1 MLKVYDKLRRPR
13 ANMVL
18 ERSLKMG
25 EIYDNFGPNHYSV
38 EDMRQRLP
46 GMWEPVWL
54 HDLEAEVN
62 EAIEAMGKQ

>member
-1 MLKVYDKLRRPR
+1 
-13 ANMVL
+13 
-18 ERSLKMG
+18 MG

-62 EAIEAMGKQ
+62 EAIEALGKQQDKNFKEADTYVQAQAVEL